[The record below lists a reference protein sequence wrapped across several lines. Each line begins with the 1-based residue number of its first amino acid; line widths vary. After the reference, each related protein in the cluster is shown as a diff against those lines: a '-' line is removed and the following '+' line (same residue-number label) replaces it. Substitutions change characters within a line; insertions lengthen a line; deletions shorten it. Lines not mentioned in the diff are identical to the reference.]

1 MGTTAPAPAPGHH
14 LRTPGKFPQDAESS
28 LSSMPGRWGW
38 MSEMAAEIAKSLEV
52 LRGFGFKVATC
63 YMFVLNPLF
72 AGIKN

>member
-38 MSEMAAEIAKSLEV
+38 MSEMAKRL
-52 LRGFGFKVATC
+52 
-63 YMFVLNPLF
+63 
-72 AGIKN
+72 GILGGLGLK